1 MKRTATGLGVAA
13 AVACAV
19 TLGAQTS
26 TTTAGQRTSSTTDK
40 SHDVTVTGCLARD
53 SGGSFMLNNARMD
66 NGASSSTTTTSGTTT
81 AGTTGAATGTTSGGA
96 TTTSGTNANATMSN
110 APAMSWMLSGGN
122 DLDKHVGH
130 KVQVT
135 GKTTWDSS
143 MNHTS
148 TASAAGAGTTAASP
162 DPTTTAGGATGTT
175 AGTAGTTG
183 TRDDQRTGGAH
194 GAQPHLD
201 VQSVKMISNSCS

>member
-26 TTTAGQRTSSTTDK
+26 TTTTSQRTSTTDK
-40 SHDVTVTGCLARD
+40 SHDVTITGCLARD
-53 SGGSFMLNNARMD
+53 SSNGFMLNNARMD

-81 AGTTGAATGTTSGGA
+81 TGTTGAAGGA
-96 TTTSGTNANATMSN
+96 TTSGTNASASMSN

-130 KVQVT
+130 KIQVT
-135 GKTTWDSS
+135 GKTTWDPS

-162 DPTTTAGGATGTT
+162 DPTTTAGAATGTT
-175 AGTAGTTG
+175 AGAAGTTG
-183 TRDDQRTGGAH
+183 TLDEQRKGDAH
-194 GAQPHLD
+194 GMQPHLD
-201 VQSVKMISNSCS
+201 VRSVKMISTSCS

>member
-1 MKRTATGLGVAA
+1 MKRTATGLGIAA

-26 TTTAGQRTSSTTDK
+26 TSTAQRSSSTTDK

-53 SGGSFMLNNARMD
+53 TNGSGFMLNNAKMD
-66 NGASSSTTTTSGTTT
+66 NGASSTTTTSGTTT
-81 AGTTGAATGTTSGGA
+81 AGTTGA
-96 TTTSGTNANATMSN
+96 TTTSGTDASAAMSN
-110 APAMSWMLSGGN
+110 GPAMNWMLSGGS

-130 KVQVT
+130 KIQVT

-148 TASAAGAGTTAASP
+148 SASPAGAGTTAASP
-162 DPTTTAGGATGTT
+162 DPTTTAGGAT
-175 AGTAGTTG
+175 AGTTG
-183 TRDDQRTGGAH
+183 TRESSRGME
-194 GAQPHLD
+194 PRLD
-201 VQSVKMISNSCS
+201 VQSVKMISTSCS

>member
-40 SHDVTVTGCLARD
+40 SHDVTITGCLARE
-53 SGGSFMLNNARMD
+53 SGGGFMLNNARMD
-66 NGASSSTTTTSGTTT
+66 NGASSTTTTSGTTT
-81 AGTTGAATGTTSGGA
+81 AGTTGAATGTTAGGA
-96 TTTSGTNANATMSN
+96 ATTSGTNANPTMAN

-130 KVQVT
+130 KIQVT
-135 GKTTWDSS
+135 GKTTWDPS

-148 TASAAGAGTTAASP
+148 TNSPAGAGTTAASP

-175 AGTAGTTG
+175 AGAAGTTG
-183 TRDDQRTGGAH
+183 TLDEQRSREGH
-194 GAQPHLD
+194 GMQPRLD
-201 VQSVKMISNSCS
+201 VQSVKMISTSCS